1 MSVNVFNNDTRLAR
15 ISYFNKLESMQK
27 ISLGYLCF
35 LQY

>member
-1 MSVNVFNNDTRLAR
+1 MSVNVSNNDIRLAR

-35 LQY
+35 SQY